1 MTHCIP
7 ISVALVSKFIDA
19 IGEAVEPRL
28 KELHPL
34 DEFKAIFP
42 KVDLKEG
49 DKILLEIR
57 GDKLILHTANG
68 GGTVLSK
75 HFALAMCDVFF
86 GSNPVS
92 PELKESVL
100 KGNPHL

>member
-68 GGTVLSK
+68 GGTVSSK

-100 KGNPHL
+100 KGIPQL